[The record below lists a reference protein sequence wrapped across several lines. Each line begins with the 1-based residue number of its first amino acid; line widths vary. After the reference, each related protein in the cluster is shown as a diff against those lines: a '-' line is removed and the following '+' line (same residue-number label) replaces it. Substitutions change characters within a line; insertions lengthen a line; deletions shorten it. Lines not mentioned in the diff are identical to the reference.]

1 MLQLDPRLIAD
12 LVDRDLIAFGTG
24 GIGKIVIP
32 YLAQEPDIKLHGVTN
47 SRVSTVDAGTFL
59 DTRLPI
65 RSLDTWAKL
74 MPDATILL
82 CVVRKNEMSAWTA
95 CEKAG
100 FKKIII
106 VPFYLVEMLQ
116 DIYNPGRMPTA
127 HPMLHMMCLANE
139 LRDIHKASFAEF
151 RGYYRGRT
159 VAVVATGPSL
169 NFYIQVKGIPHIGTN
184 SSFLKEGLQLDY
196 YFIRHY
202 IPEWCDKLKNYDF
215 IKFFGRNERAEQVHD
230 YDRFPEYLIEE
241 NNGRRFFTSEPSD
254 EIYEDITYY
263 PLTGGYSI
271 IFQALQF
278 AVFMRPKKLLLIGC
292 DCSCE
297 GHFDQYSDDLMASNE
312 ILAQQDASYA
322 KQERLVSQWFVIYK
336 RFKVFFQQYYPD
348 MDVISV
354 NPVGLKGMFHD
365 MYTEN
370 YLDAHPK
377 INRASCQIFR
387 PEDFMEK

>member
-1 MLQLDPRLIAD
+1 MLQLDPRLIVD

-24 GIGKIVIP
+24 GLGKIVIP

-47 SRVSTVDAGTFL
+47 SRVTTVDAGTYL

-65 RSLDTWAKL
+65 RSLSTWKKL

-82 CVVRKNEMSAWTA
+82 CVIRKNEASAWAA
-95 CEKAG
+95 CEAAG

-127 HPMLHMMCLANE
+127 NPMLRMMCLANE

-151 RGYYRGRT
+151 KGCHRGQT
-159 VAVVATGPSL
+159 VAVVATGPTL
-169 NFYIQVKGIPHIGTN
+169 NYYTQVEGIPHIGTN
-184 SSFLKEGLQLDY
+184 ASFLKEGLRLDY

-202 IPEWCDKLKNYDF
+202 EQEWCDKLKDYDF
-215 IKFFGRNERAEQVHD
+215 VKFFARNEWAEQHHG

-241 NNGRRFFTSEPSD
+241 NKGRRFFTGEPNN

-263 PLTGGYSI
+263 PLMGGYSI

-278 AVFMRPKKLLLIGC
+278 AIYTRPKRLLLIGC
-292 DCSCE
+292 DCSAN
-297 GHFDQYSDDLMASNE
+297 GHYDGVMQSSFESNH
-312 ILAQQDASYA
+312 IIPLWFKSY
-322 KQERLVSQWFVIYK
+322 QVVQ
-336 RFKVFFQQYYPD
+336 RFIDQYYPD
-348 MDVISV
+348 MEVISV
-354 NPVGLKGMFHD
+354 NPIALKGMFHD
-365 MYTEN
+365 MYTES
-370 YLDAHPK
+370 YLNNHPE
-377 INRASCQIFR
+377 INRAECEIFN
-387 PEDFMEK
+387 PEDFEERR

>member
-24 GIGKIVIP
+24 GIGKLLIP

-65 RSLDTWAKL
+65 RSLDTWKKL

-82 CVVRKNEMSAWTA
+82 CVIRKNEASAWAA
-95 CEKAG
+95 CEAAG

-106 VPFYLVEMLQ
+106 VPFYLVEMIQ

-127 HPMLHMMCLANE
+127 HPMLRMMCLANE

-151 RGYYRGRT
+151 KGCHRGQT
-159 VAVVATGPSL
+159 VAVVATGPTL
-169 NFYIQVKGIPHIGTN
+169 NYYTQIQSIPHIGVN
-184 SSFLKEGLQLDY
+184 ASILKEKLHFDY

-202 IPEWCDKLKNYDF
+202 ILEWCNILKDYKCV
-215 IKFFGRNERAEQVHD
+215 KFFARNEWAEQHHD

-241 NNGRRFFTSEPSD
+241 NNGRRFFTGEPNN

-263 PLTGGYSI
+263 PLMGGYSI
-271 IFQALQF
+271 VFQALQF
-278 AVFMRPKKLLLIGC
+278 AIFTRPKRLLLIGC
-292 DCSCE
+292 DCSYD
-297 GHFDQYSDDLMASNE
+297 GYFDGTKSSPKASGTGLTPGQL
-312 ILAQQDASYA
+312 IPRWVDGYTRI
-322 KQERLVSQWFVIYK
+322 KTFVE
-336 RFKVFFQQYYPD
+336 QYYPD
-348 MDVISV
+348 IEIVSV
-354 NPVGLKGMFHD
+354 NPVGLRGMFHD
-365 MYTEN
+365 MYTED
-370 YLDAHPK
+370 YLNGHPELD
-377 INRASCQIFR
+377 RAEYEIFR
-387 PEDFMEK
+387 PEDFEENNG